1 MIRLALWLLGGVLL
15 GGIVHLATVLWLP
28 ELATQDAYSRL
39 VAGRAGQCGD
49 ARSPPPTPDKSVRA
63 VPGSGLCDGGVPLR
77 PRATGR

>member
-39 VAGRAGQCGD
+39 
-49 ARSPPPTPDKSVRA
+49 SPMAPVNAVTAVPSPTPDNVAGA
-63 VPGSGLCDGGVPLR
+63 VPRPRLRDRGVPL
-77 PRATGR
+77 